1 MKSMSFPDP
10 VVGISLKSQHYDEIL
25 KKDLPIGWFELH
37 PENYMNAG
45 GENHRALAEIAER
58 YPLSFHS
65 VGLSLGRAEGPDLAH
80 LERLAQLVRRYE
92 PFQISD
98 HLAWTSSG
106 GVFFNDLL
114 PFPYTSATLNSFC
127 NSVDL
132 VQNRLGRRILVE
144 NPSQYCA
151 LDEGDMDE
159 TVFLNEL
166 ARRTGCGLLL
176 DLNNVYVCA
185 HNLDFE
191 PKGYLEAIDLSR
203 VGEIHLAG
211 HAEAEWDGSKVLID
225 DHGSEV
231 CSDVWALFAELLA
244 CSGSVP
250 TLIEWDTD
258 VPSLER
264 LLREAAK
271 AQACIDAVHP
281 KAPAHAIAV

>member
-1 MKSMSFPDP
+1 MKSMNFPDTE
-10 VVGISLKSQHYDEIL
+10 VGVSLKPQHYGEIL

-37 PENYMNAG
+37 PEDYMNAG
-45 GENHRALAEIAER
+45 GENHHALSGIAEH
-58 YPLSFHS
+58 YLLSFHS
-65 VGLSLGRAEGPDLAH
+65 VGLSLGSAEGPDLSY
-80 LERLAQLVRRYE
+80 LERLAQLVKRYE
-92 PFQISD
+92 PFQVSD

-106 GVFFNDLL
+106 GVFFNELL
-114 PFPYTSATLNSFC
+114 PFPYTSASLNSFC

-144 NPSQYCA
+144 NPVQYSD

-185 HNLDFE
+185 HNLGFE

-203 VGEIHLAG
+203 VDEIHLAG
-211 HAEAEWDGSKVLID
+211 HTEAEWDGGKVLID
-225 DHGSEV
+225 DHGSAV
-231 CSDVWALFAELLA
+231 CPDVWALFAEVLA

-250 TLIEWDTD
+250 TLIEWDSD
-258 VPSLER
+258 IPSLEC
-264 LLREAAK
+264 LLGEAAK
-271 AQACIDAVHP
+271 AQACIDAVDP
-281 KAPAHAIAV
+281 KVLAHAIAV